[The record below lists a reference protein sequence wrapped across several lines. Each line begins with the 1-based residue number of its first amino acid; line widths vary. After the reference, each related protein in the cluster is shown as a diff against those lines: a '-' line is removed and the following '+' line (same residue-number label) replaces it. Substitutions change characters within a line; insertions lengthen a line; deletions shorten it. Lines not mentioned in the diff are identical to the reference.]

1 MGSYDVGKTEVCQWI
16 RDNIPTDATILDVG
30 ACDAKW
36 RNALPEYTNMDAVE
50 VYYENYCRIQK
61 LYRNAYYKNIC
72 DFYYDHYDLI
82 IFGDVI
88 EHLLVDKAQK
98 VLECAKGRAD
108 VIIVSVPF
116 LYEQGMRYGNPY
128 EIHYQAD
135 LTPELFDERYPD
147 FQVLCR
153 AAEDYCYY
161 IYVNEQSKNG
171 LLF

>member
-1 MGSYDVGKTEVCQWI
+1 MGSYDFGKTEVCQWI

-36 RNALPEYTNMDAVE
+36 RNALPEYPNMDAVE
-50 VYYENYCRIQK
+50 VYYENYYRIK
-61 LYRNAYYKNIC
+61 DKYRNTYYKNIC

-82 IFGDVI
+82 ILGDVI
-88 EHLLVDKAQK
+88 EHLLVAKAQE
-98 VLECAKGRAD
+98 VIEYAKRHAD
-108 VIIVSVPF
+108 KIIVSVPF

-147 FQVLCR
+147 FRVLCR
-153 AAEDYCYY
+153 ASEDYCYY
-161 IYVNEQSKNG
+161 IYGE
-171 LLF
+171 